1 MKSRRAAPA
10 KPVTIKAPAQQ
21 VVKDIRR
28 ATRKLHSSEEKI
40 RIVLSGL
47 RGEDSIADL
56 CRKEGLAQSLYYSW
70 SKEFLEAGKKRLA
83 GDTARQANT
92 GEVKDLRAE
101 ALALKELVAD
111 LSLENRLLKKKHDR
125 GWGRPRMRYP
135 AAEKLE
141 IIRLVEQS
149 HLSVRR
155 TLAKIGI
162 PPTTFYR
169 WYDRFVEHGP
179 EGLEDRPSSPS
190 RVWNRIPDAVRDR
203 ILALAFEEPE
213 LSPRELAVRF
223 TDTEKY
229 FVSEASVYRL
239 LKSHDL
245 ITSPAYIVIRA
256 ADEFKDKT
264 TAPNQMWQTDFTYLK
279 VIGWGWFYLSTIL
292 DDYSRYV
299 IGWKLCGNMRAEDVT
314 DTLDIALAASGCDSA
329 KVVHKPR
336 LLSDNGSSYIAADL
350 AEYLEDKGMKHI
362 RGAPMHPQTQGK
374 IERWHQTLKNRILLE
389 NYFLEGELEAAIA
402 AFIDHYNNH
411 RYHES
416 ISNLTPADVYF
427 GRGETILAER
437 RRIKQQTIQ
446 NRRLNHQRQAA

>member
-1 MKSRRAAPA
+1 
-10 KPVTIKAPAQQ
+10 
-21 VVKDIRR
+21 
-28 ATRKLHSSEEKI
+28 
-40 RIVLSGL
+40 
-47 RGEDSIADL
+47 
-56 CRKEGLAQSLYYSW
+56 
-70 SKEFLEAGKKRLA
+70 
-83 GDTARQANT
+83 
-92 GEVKDLRAE
+92 
-101 ALALKELVAD
+101 
-111 LSLENRLLKKKHDR
+111 
-125 GWGRPRMRYP
+125 MRYP

-149 HLSVRR
+149 HLPVRR
-155 TLAKIGI
+155 TLAKISI

-190 RVWNRIPDAVRDR
+190 RVWNRIPEAVRDR
-203 ILALAFEEPE
+203 ILDLALEEPE

-245 ITSPAYIVIRA
+245 ITSPAYVVIKA

-329 KVVHKPR
+329 RR
-336 LLSDNGSSYIAADL
+336 LLSDKGSSYIAGDL
-350 AEYLEDKGMKHI
+350 AEYLEDKDMKHV

-389 NYFLEGELEAAIA
+389 NYFFEGELEDAIA

-416 ISNLTPADVYF
+416 IGNLTPADVYF

-437 RRIKQQTIQ
+437 RRIKHQTIQ